1 MYQLLSLIS
10 TSLLF
15 SSIHAGPQVQAA
27 PAANVATPTSS
38 AMQSQSSAVE
48 LSNLGKT
55 GYVCLYRTTFPLPP
69 AWESFDALSKAN
81 QQALGSGSSDI
92 LKAIQTFNTSPNP
105 SMNAKQFQALL
116 LAMVM
121 QESGGN
127 GNVVMDKQKSHGI
140 LQVQVKG
147 EQPATCDPNGCT
159 YDNYL
164 KMLQQGVY
172 GHSGTG
178 SPAAPG
184 IAYWLG
190 SNSTGP
196 ALRAYNSGS
205 VVDRFD
211 YQKVNHDSQGRPT
224 STESYVSDVGNRL
237 AGVTPDKFPDKQWLS
252 HICGFEPVPPEVG
265 S

>member
-1 MYQLLSLIS
+1 M
-10 TSLLF
+10 
-15 SSIHAGPQVQAA
+15 QAA

-48 LSNLGKT
+48 LQNLGKT
-55 GYVCLYRTTFPLPP
+55 GYVCLYKTTFPLPP
-69 AWESFDALSKAN
+69 AWESFDGLSKAN
-81 QQALGSGSSDI
+81 QKALGSGSADI
-92 LKAIQTFNTSPNP
+92 LKAIQTFSTSPNP
-105 SMNAKQFQALL
+105 SMNAYVCSFIHHSLGLIFCFRKQFQALI

-127 GNVVMDKQKSHGI
+127 GNVVMDKQLSHGI

-147 EQPATCDPNGCT
+147 EQPATCDPSGCT

-205 VVDRFD
+205 VIDRFD

-237 AGVTPDKFPDKQWLS
+237 AGVTPDKFPDKEWLS

>member
-1 MYQLLSLIS
+1 
-10 TSLLF
+10 
-15 SSIHAGPQVQAA
+15 
-27 PAANVATPTSS
+27 
-38 AMQSQSSAVE
+38 MQSQSSTVE
-48 LSNLGKT
+48 LQNLGRT
-55 GYVCLYRTTFPLPP
+55 GYVCLYKTTFPLPP
-69 AWESFDALSKAN
+69 AWTSFEDLSKLN
-81 QQALGSGSSDI
+81 QQALGSGSADI
-92 LKAIQTFNTSPNP
+92 LKAIQTFSTTPNP
-105 SMNAKQFQALL
+105 SMNADQFQALI

-140 LQVQVKG
+140 LQVQLKN
-147 EQPATCDPNGCT
+147 EQPATCDPSGCT

-172 GHSGTG
+172 GHTGTG
-178 SPAAPG
+178 SPAPPG

-190 SNSTGP
+190 QNSTGP

-205 VVDRFD
+205 VIDRFD
-211 YQKVNHDSQGRPT
+211 YQKVNHDGQGRPT

-237 AGVTPDKFPDKQWLS
+237 AGISPEKFPDKGWLS
-252 HICGFEPVPPEVG
+252 HICGYQPVPPEVG